1 MTPSRKARFGTG
13 LTALA
18 VLAGL
23 AWLVV
28 LAVVTPV
35 VLGWK
40 SAVITSGSMQPAL
53 HRGDVVLAERY
64 DGRLLGAG
72 TVVLFDDPERGLV
85 THRIRV
91 ALDDGTYATKGDANQ
106 SADPRPLTGEHIV
119 ATGRAVVPR
128 IGLITV
134 FAQEGNLTGLLGTA
148 AAVAGLVWLARWGLA
163 VRPRRGT
170 APAPAAV
177 SGATT
182 RAPHTRYRTG
192 DVRKVVGAVVVL
204 QLAGALAALPGARAA
219 WVAPTDNGV
228 SSLASAPSWTS
239 WYLDASVEGSN
250 SASSSYLRL
259 STTPSSYTG
268 TVPNYDT
275 DRNGDPGLTLEPT
288 TLGLAETD
296 PTKTQLWA
304 VVASPGAQNVTG
316 SMRLVLP
323 TALKTFAT
331 TGKGKMIAGL
341 YICDDPPSAAVCT
354 LQDTATVDRPSGWS
368 GGLNTF
374 VSTVFDFGAVS
385 LHIPGNQS
393 LAVKV
398 VVDSAGSA
406 DGMWLAFDTTQY
418 SASVVLS

>member
-13 LTALA
+13 LAALA
-18 VLAGL
+18 ALAGL

-72 TVVLFDDPERGLV
+72 TVVIFKDPERGLI

-106 SADPRPLTGEHIV
+106 SADSRPLRGDSIV

-128 IGLITV
+128 IGIVTV
-134 FAQEGNLTGLLGTA
+134 FAQEGDLPGLIAIA
-148 AAVAGLVWLARWGLA
+148 AAVAALVALTRWGLA
-163 VRPRRGT
+163 ART
-170 APAPAAV
+170 APNAGATSRQQVARNRAGIDRERLPKLVGALAAV
-177 SGATT
+177 
-182 RAPHTRYRTG
+182 
-192 DVRKVVGAVVVL
+192 
-204 QLAGALAALPGARAA
+204 QLAGALAALPGAHAA
-219 WVAPTDNGV
+219 WVAPTNNGV
-228 SSLASAPSWTS
+228 SSLSATATWSS
-239 WYLDASVEGSN
+239 WYLDASSEGNN
-250 SASSSYLRL
+250 SASSSFLRL
-259 STTPSSYTG
+259 GSTPASYSG
-268 TVPNYDT
+268 PVPNYDT
-275 DRNGDPGLTLEPT
+275 NRNGDPGLTLEQS

-296 PTKTQLWA
+296 PTKTQLWS
-304 VVASPGAQNVTG
+304 VPSSPGAQNIG
-316 SMRLVLP
+316 GNIRLVLP

-331 TGKGKMIAGL
+331 TGAGKMIAGL
-341 YICDDPPSAAVCT
+341 FVCDDPPAFASCS
-354 LQDTATVDRPSGWS
+354 LQNTATVDRPAGWS
-368 GGLNTF
+368 SGLNTF
-374 VSTVFDFGAVS
+374 VSTVFDFGTVNI
-385 LHIPGNQS
+385 HIPGNQS

-398 VVDSAGSA
+398 VVDDAGSA

-418 SASVVLS
+418 SASLVQS

>member
-1 MTPSRKARFGTG
+1 MTPSRKARFGSG
-13 LTALA
+13 LAALA
-18 VLAGL
+18 ALAGL

-28 LAVVTPV
+28 LAVVAPF

-72 TVVLFDDPERGLV
+72 TVVIFEDPDRGLV

-106 SADPRPLTGEHIV
+106 SADPLPLTGDRIV
-119 ATGRAVVPR
+119 ATGRTVVPR

-134 FAQEGNLTGLLGTA
+134 LAQEGNLFGLLAIA

-163 VRPRRGT
+163 ARTVPNTGAIQRQQV
-170 APAPAAV
+170 APN
-177 SGATT
+177 
-182 RAPHTRYRTG
+182 RARI
-192 DVRKVVGAVVVL
+192 DVRKAIGTVVAV
-204 QLAGALAALPGARAA
+204 QLAGALAALPGAHAA
-219 WVAPTDNGV
+219 WVAPTANGV
-228 SSLASAPSWTS
+228 SSLSSAPTWSS
-239 WYLDASVEGSN
+239 WYLNASIEGSN
-250 SASSSYLRL
+250 SASAPYLRL
-259 STTPSSYTG
+259 GSTAASYSG
-268 TVPNYDT
+268 AVPNYDT
-275 DRNGDPGLTLEPT
+275 NRNGDPGLTLEQT

-296 PTKTQLWA
+296 LAKTQLWSFPA
-304 VVASPGAQNVTG
+304 TPGAQNITG
-316 SMRLVLP
+316 NFRLVLP

-331 TGKGKMIAGL
+331 TGAGRMIAGI
-341 YICDDPPSAAVCT
+341 YVCDDPPAFAACS
-354 LQDTATVDRPSGWS
+354 LKDSATVDRPTGWS

-374 VSTVFDFGAVS
+374 VSTVFDFGAVDF
-385 LHIPGNQS
+385 LIPGNQS

-398 VVDSAGSA
+398 VVDDAGSA

-418 SASVVLS
+418 SASLVLT